1 MKPKSRA
8 AQTASRYSPMLVGEV
23 RSGAALGGRKLEVV
37 YRQLAAVG
45 PTVSAKKRQIS
56 RAHSTAASRDAPL
69 SGSAARRGPA
79 SAHASRGKAKNSKPT
94 ALYAT
99 AGAKKTSSA
108 PNSAPGRNSRI

>member
-23 RSGAALGGRKLEVV
+23 RSARLSVGESWRLSTGSSPLS
-37 YRQLAAVG
+37 G
-45 PTVSAKKRQIS
+45 PTVSAKKRQSS